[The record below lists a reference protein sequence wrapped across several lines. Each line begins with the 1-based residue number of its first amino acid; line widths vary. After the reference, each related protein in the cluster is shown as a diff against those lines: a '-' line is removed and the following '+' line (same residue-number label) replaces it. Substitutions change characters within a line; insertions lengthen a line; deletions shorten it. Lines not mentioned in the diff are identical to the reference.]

1 MAVRRLVGSW
11 SRRDRVQVC
20 ALLGV
25 VAVLHLVGFGTL
37 ILLVAPERY
46 QVGAQVFS
54 IGLGVSA
61 YMFGLRH
68 AFDADHIAAID
79 NVTRKLTADGA
90 RPKSVGF
97 WFALGHA
104 AMVVVLALLV
114 IGAAKAAG
122 VLLDDASPVRHMLG
136 IAGTLASGG
145 FLYAI
150 AIVNV
155 VALIGIWR
163 VFAELRAGRFNERDL
178 EDQLDNR
185 GVLARIL
192 RPVMRRIAR
201 PAQMFVV
208 GVLFGLG
215 FDTAT
220 EVALLALAGTGAAAG
235 VPWYAVLTLPVLFAA
250 GMCLMDTA
258 DGLFM
263 SAAYDW
269 AFANPVRKIYYNLTI
284 TGLSV
289 VVALLIGTIELISV
303 AHDDLGWSNPV
314 TEWVSSLSLD
324 NVGFVVVG
332 LFVVTW
338 VAAIAFWRYIRPERR
353 WQSGHSPCSV
363 SPACSDSV
371 NELPSLACS
380 SAVESR
386 VAGTSIMV
394 PHPVHTA

>member
-1 MAVRRLVGSW
+1 MALPRLVDSW
-11 SRRDRVQVC
+11 TRRDWVQVW
-20 ALLGV
+20 ALFGV
-25 VAVLHLVGFGTL
+25 VAVLHVIGFGTL
-37 ILLVAPERY
+37 ALLVLPERY
-46 QVGAQVFS
+46 QVGAQVLS

-61 YMFGLRH
+61 YMLGLRH

-79 NVTRKLTADGA
+79 NVTRKLTADGV

-104 AMVVVLALLV
+104 TMVVVLALLV
-114 IGAAKAAG
+114 IGAAKTAG
-122 VLLDDASPVRHMLG
+122 ALLDDSSPTRHALG

-150 AIVNV
+150 AIVNML
-155 VALIGIWR
+155 ALIGIWR
-163 VFAELRAGRFNERDL
+163 VFAALRAGRFNEHDL
-178 EDQLDNR
+178 EYQLDNR
-185 GVLARIL
+185 GLLARIL

-201 PAQMFVV
+201 PSQMFGV
-208 GVLFGLG
+208 GALFGLG

-250 GMCLMDTA
+250 GMSLMDTA
-258 DGLFM
+258 DGVFM

-303 AHDDLGWSNPV
+303 AHDDFGWANPV
-314 TEWVSSLSLD
+314 TAWVSSLSLD
-324 NVGFVVVG
+324 SVGFVVVG
-332 LFVVTW
+332 LFAVTW
-338 VAAIAFWRYIRPERR
+338 AGAIAFWRYGRPERR
-353 WQSGHSPCSV
+353 W
-363 SPACSDSV
+363 
-371 NELPSLACS
+371 LPL
-380 SAVESR
+380 
-386 VAGTSIMV
+386 
-394 PHPVHTA
+394 P

>member
-1 MAVRRLVGSW
+1 MALTRLVDSW
-11 SRRDRVQVC
+11 TRRDWVQVW
-20 ALLGV
+20 ALFGV
-25 VAVLHLVGFGTL
+25 VAVLHVIGFGTL
-37 ILLVAPERY
+37 AVLVVPEHY
-46 QVGAQVFS
+46 QVGAQVLS

-61 YMFGLRH
+61 YMLGLRH

-90 RPKSVGF
+90 KPKSVGF

-104 AMVVVLALLV
+104 TMVVVLALLV
-114 IGAAKAAG
+114 IGATKTAG
-122 VLLDDASPVRHMLG
+122 ALLDDASPTRHALG
-136 IAGTLASGG
+136 IVGTLASGG

-150 AIVNV
+150 AIINV

-163 VFAELRAGRFNERDL
+163 VFAALRAGRFSEHDL
-178 EDQLDNR
+178 EYQLDNR

-201 PAQMFVV
+201 PSQMYGV
-208 GVLFGLG
+208 GMLFGLG

-250 GMCLMDTA
+250 GMSLMDTA
-258 DGLFM
+258 DGVFM

-303 AHDDLGWSNPV
+303 AHDDLGWANPV

-338 VAAIAFWRYIRPERR
+338 AGAIAFWRYGRPERR
-353 WQSGHSPCSV
+353 W
-363 SPACSDSV
+363 
-371 NELPSLACS
+371 LPL
-380 SAVESR
+380 
-386 VAGTSIMV
+386 
-394 PHPVHTA
+394 P